1 MVAAFQTGRIKMERR
16 SLLVGLIAVGVSACG
31 ISSGE
36 PTEVEMS
43 GLSGN
48 GLDPTFGSGG
58 IVQTQFGNNVN
69 NFGFVDSAL
78 QSNGDVLVLGTV
90 SFINGTSQSG
100 VLVRYLPSGAL
111 DPSFGT
117 AGQVILSLGTS
128 QTAPLTMSLQ
138 SDGKILVL
146 AVFVNGVAPA
156 QVNLVRLT
164 SSGAFDPTFGS
175 SGRVVVTFPAPA
187 PLSASP
193 NLVLAQPDGKIL
205 LAGSATPPRHNTT
218 PPQTVL
224 GRYLANGAVDTTFG
238 SGGFA
243 SAVAVSTPLAV
254 ALLSDGG
261 EVVVR
266 WAPVPSQVAVAQFSG
281 AGALLPAPTGA
292 SVVASKQA
300 GAGQGTIAFQPNG
313 QFILAQPVA
322 VSKVITNVR
331 VTRYSP
337 QGAVDP
343 TFQTAQFSYGDVLT
357 KSSAQAITVDSL
369 GRVVVGGGYQP
380 TTTGTSLFGIA
391 RLTSTGSLDATFG
404 NGGVLT
410 TSVALGGSS
419 WSTLAQPN
427 GEIISSGVVQ
437 VAKDTS
443 VTETALAVLRY
454 LSGS

>member
-1 MVAAFQTGRIKMERR
+1 MERR
-16 SLLVGLIAVGVSACG
+16 ALLIGLMAAGVSACG
-31 ISSGE
+31 VSSGD
-36 PTEVEMS
+36 PAQVEMS
-43 GLSGN
+43 ALSGN
-48 GLDPTFGSGG
+48 GLDPTFGNGG
-58 IVQTQFGNNVN
+58 VVQTQFGNNVN
-69 NFGFVDSAL
+69 NFGFADAAL

-90 SFINGTSQSG
+90 SFINGTSQSA

-111 DPSFGT
+111 DPSFGS
-117 AGQVILSLGTS
+117 AGQVVLSLGTS
-128 QTAPLTMSLQ
+128 QTAPLTMSIQ
-138 SDGKILVL
+138 PDGKILAL
-146 AVFVNGVAPA
+146 AVAVNGVAPG
-156 QVNLVRLT
+156 QMNLVRLT
-164 SSGAFDPTFGS
+164 GSGAFDATFGS
-175 SGRVVVTFPAPA
+175 GGRVVVTFPAPA

-224 GRYLANGAVDTTFG
+224 GRFLANGALDTTFG

-243 SAVAVSTPLAV
+243 SAVAVSTPAAV

-261 EVVVR
+261 EVVVNGQ
-266 WAPVPSQVAVAQFSG
+266 AAVAQFSG
-281 AGALLPAPTGA
+281 AGALLPTPTGA

-300 GAGQGTIAFQPNG
+300 GAGQVAFQPNG
-313 QFILAQPVA
+313 QFVVAAPVG
-322 VSKVITNVR
+322 VSKRITNTR

-337 QGAVDP
+337 LGAVDP
-343 TFQTAQFSYGDVLT
+343 TFQSTQFSFGDVLT
-357 KSSAQAITVDSL
+357 KSIPQTIAVDSQ
-369 GRVVVGGGYQP
+369 GRVVVGGIYEP
-380 TTTGTSLFGIA
+380 DTLGTELFGVA
-391 RLTSTGSLDATFG
+391 RLMPGGSLDTSFG

-419 WSTLAQPN
+419 WSVLPQPD
-427 GEIISSGVVQ
+427 GRIISSGVVF